1 MPDPNLP
8 PQQLPPQQP
17 KPQRGCW
24 FYGCLTLA
32 ILTLLA
38 GIGAWLA
45 ARYAFKSVSGL
56 INQYTSTNPVPI
68 ETVAISQTELK
79 SLQDRVAS
87 FAQTLNGQKGS
98 RELILTANEINA
110 LIQNDPQYRDLKDKL
125 YVMLE
130 DDQIK
135 GKLSMPLDD
144 IGPLKLKGRYL
155 NGTATMTVA
164 LEGGSLDVRLKDV
177 DVGGKPLPGA
187 ILTQLK
193 SVNFAQDVHKDPN
206 ASKSLEKLESIQVK
220 DSKVIVR
227 SKQPEKP

>member
-1 MPDPNLP
+1 MPDPA
-8 PQQLPPQQP
+8 LPPQQP
-17 KPQRGCW
+17 PPQQPQPKRGCW

-32 ILTLLA
+32 VLALLV

-45 ARYAFKSVSGL
+45 ARYALKSASGL

-68 ETVAISQTELK
+68 ETVTISQTELK

-87 FAQTLNGQKGS
+87 FAQTLNGQKGAP
-98 RELILTANEINA
+98 ELILSADEINA
-110 LIQNDPQYRDLKDKL
+110 LIQNDPQYRDLKNKL
-125 YVMLE
+125 YVML
-130 DDQIK
+130 DGDQVK
-135 GKLSMPLDD
+135 GKLSMPLED

-155 NGTATMTVA
+155 NGTASITVA
-164 LEGGSLDVRLKDV
+164 LDGGSLDVRLKQV

-193 SVNFAQDVHKDPN
+193 SINFAQDVQKDPN

-220 DSKVIVR
+220 DSKVIIR
-227 SKQPEKP
+227 AKQPEKP